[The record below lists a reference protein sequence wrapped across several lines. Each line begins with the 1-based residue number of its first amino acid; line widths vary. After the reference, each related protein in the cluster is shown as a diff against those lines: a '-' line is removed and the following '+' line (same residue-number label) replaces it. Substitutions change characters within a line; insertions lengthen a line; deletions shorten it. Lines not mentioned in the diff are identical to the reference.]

1 MLSLLCKMEVDIL
14 SAICDFT
21 KVISEPLLSCDLQFE
36 THYVRSSLPKSS
48 SQAWILFLLHFF
60 FLLLFLCILNVV
72 IFYTQASRYIHIHL
86 LLKKKR
92 QRPILYCALFLGIFP
107 RVGSLVTLPIAAHIH
122 KPHSFELQ

>member
-86 LLKKKR
+86 LLKKNVSG
-92 QRPILYCALFLGIFP
+92 LFYTVLCFLGFSP
-107 RVGSLVTLPIAAHIH
+107 A
-122 KPHSFELQ
+122 